1 MDTLIPVLIAL
12 FIILGFIT
20 VGGHFLW
27 LFIGWFFQQLT
38 EAPKPAAP
46 QTILARD
53 PHTSRQR
60 RTCPNCEVVSD
71 DWKKFCGVCGA
82 RRLTEVQEKELRE
95 LEATLRQL
103 DKLHQS
109 GVLDEVNFRA
119 LKTEIE
125 NQREELLF
133 PDGRP
138 GAVKQASMFTPQTEV
153 PSPRSVVMADT
164 DASAAPPPP

>member
-1 MDTLIPVLIAL
+1 MDVLIPLLIAV
-12 FIILGFIT
+12 FIILGLVT
-20 VGGHFLW
+20 VVGHVLW
-27 LFIGWFFQQLT
+27 LIIGWFFQQLT

-53 PHTSRQR
+53 PQTSRQR

-82 RRLTEVQEKELRE
+82 RRLTEVQEKQLRE
-95 LEATLRQL
+95 LEITLRQL
-103 DKLHQS
+103 DKLRQS

-133 PDGRP
+133 PEGRP
-138 GAVKQASMFTPQTEV
+138 GAVKQASLFTSQAE
-153 PSPRSVVMADT
+153 
-164 DASAAPPPP
+164 

>member
-1 MDTLIPVLIAL
+1 MDVLIPLLIAV
-12 FIILGFIT
+12 FIILGLVT
-20 VGGHFLW
+20 VVGHVLW
-27 LFIGWFFQQLT
+27 LIIGWFFQEVT
-38 EAPKPAAP
+38 GTRKPSKS
-46 QTILARD
+46 QTILTQDSQQA
-53 PHTSRQR
+53 RQR
-60 RTCPNCEVVSD
+60 RTCPNCEVASD

-82 RRLTEVQEKELRE
+82 RRLTEVQEKQLRE

-125 NQREELLF
+125 NHCEELLF

-138 GAVKQASMFTPQTEV
+138 GAVKQASLFTPQTEV
-153 PSPRSVVMADT
+153 QTRRSVV
-164 DASAAPPPP
+164 